1 MKTIHQHLLEAD
13 SEAIFERYLQRR
25 PIYPYVETDTA
36 STAEEL
42 LERRRQLFMRFCEE
56 LLNLSPVQNEKM
68 VFLASEEFIDGR
80 PEICPILISLEDL
93 NNGAARN
100 IDWRTTDRDKL
111 MGFLVA
117 DTKLTRENLC
127 DILAQILDKAS
138 FFGFS
143 AEEFERSRKEY
154 NRMIKEFEKDWKKT
168 LTLPDEY
175 VSRHYG
181 LPMMAEDPRAE
192 ELLFRVLEA
201 EAEYSKYCK
210 ERELDSL
217 RSSLPKANE
226 NPPSPRLLGKSIP

>member
-1 MKTIHQHLLEAD
+1 
-13 SEAIFERYLQRR
+13 
-25 PIYPYVETDTA
+25 
-36 STAEEL
+36 
-42 LERRRQLFMRFCEE
+42 MRFCEE

-68 VFLASEEFIDGR
+68 AFLATEEFIDGR

-154 NRMIKEFEKDWKKT
+154 NRMIKEFEKDWRRT
-168 LTLPDEY
+168 LTLPDDY
-175 VSRHYG
+175 VCEHFDLS
-181 LPMMAEDPRAE
+181 MTAEDPRAE
-192 ELLFRVLEA
+192 ELLSRVLDT
-201 EAEYSKYCK
+201 EAEYARHCK
-210 ERELDSL
+210 EREVEEL
-217 RSSLPKANE
+217 R
-226 NPPSPRLLGKSIP
+226 RLLNP